1 MTHLKKLS
9 VGWALVVGMAIGAG
23 AALAGTTPREATPP
37 AADPNGCSECVKNVD
52 CDAVCGAG
60 FGVCS
65 WNNGCRRCLCS
76 G

>member
-1 MTHLKKLS
+1 MKNLKKLS

-23 AALAGTTPREATPP
+23 AAIASTGNSVQP
-37 AADPNGCSECVKNVD
+37 AANPNGCTNECAKNVD

-65 WNNGCRRCLCS
+65 WRFDCRWCICS